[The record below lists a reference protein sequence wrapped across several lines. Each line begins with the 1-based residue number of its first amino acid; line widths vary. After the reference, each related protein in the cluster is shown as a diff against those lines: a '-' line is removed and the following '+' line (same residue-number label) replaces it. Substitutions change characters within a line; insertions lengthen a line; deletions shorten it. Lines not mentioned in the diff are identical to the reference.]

1 MRLRTQCD
9 CEGQVSKPSVIAVE
23 SNTGTRFEIDL
34 GESKA
39 LLFFFICCY
48 LEGMWSPL

>member
-1 MRLRTQCD
+1 MTLRTQCD
-9 CEGQVSKPSVIAVE
+9 CEGQVSKPSVIPAE

-39 LLFFFICCY
+39 LFFFFFAVF
-48 LEGMWSPL
+48 

>member
-1 MRLRTQCD
+1 M
-9 CEGQVSKPSVIAVE
+9 SKPSVIAAE

-39 LLFFFICCY
+39 LFFFFFCCF
-48 LEGMWSPL
+48 LGDVEPPLAL